1 MKKNK
6 EFDAVR
12 MMREIRDKLSKIY
25 SKDPEAQTR
34 DLKKIRAKYR
44 IEVKREKAHFR

>member
-1 MKKNK
+1 MNKEK

-34 DLKKIRAKYR
+34 DLQEIKARHGIKVRR
-44 IEVKREKAHFR
+44 QKAHCG